1 MKNKWQHV
9 TTFVDVFENDFFRRM
24 VNMDFF
30 VILKAVLAFVFVL
43 GLLFVTLWGL
53 KFLQTKIPSCK
64 SFKKLSQKQRIEV
77 LEIKKISAKNT
88 LFLLRKD
95 DKEYFVLSSGEQ
107 NLLLD
112 VEKIKLEAVNRDEM

>member
-64 SFKKLSQKQRIEV
+64 SFRKLAQKQRIEV

-95 DKEYFVLSSGEQ
+95 DKEYFVLSGGEQ

-112 VEKIKLEAVNRDEM
+112 VEKIELEAVNRDEM

>member
-64 SFKKLSQKQRIEV
+64 SFRKLAQKQRIEV

-95 DKEYFVLSSGEQ
+95 DKEYFVLSGGEQ

>member
-43 GLLFVTLWGL
+43 GLLFVKLWGL

-95 DKEYFVLSSGEQ
+95 DKEYFVLSGGEQ